1 MNAKRQAL
9 GRGLTALLT
18 DASTDVTGKVTVPV
32 NAISEIPLNE
42 IEANPFQ
49 PREDFNEDQL
59 DKLVESIKLHGI
71 IQPVSVRK
79 IGYGK
84 YQLISGER
92 RTRASIRAGMKTIP
106 AFVRVSD
113 DQGMLELSLTE
124 NLMRDDL
131 NPIEEALG
139 YRRLIEEC
147 NLKQDEVASRIGKD
161 RSSIT
166 NFLRLLKLPEE
177 IQIALKNRQITM
189 GHARSLLGIDDP
201 MLQLDVLKHI
211 LQDDLTV
218 RQIEGIVKDI
228 KIKKSRKGRK
238 VKDTV
243 VMNEFHESLAE
254 KLADLYHTTVI
265 LKPKGKSRGE
275 IIISYKSEDDLKR
288 IFAIIDN
295 QSI

>member
-32 NAISEIPLNE
+32 NAISEIPLSE

-92 RTRASIRAGMKTIP
+92 RTRASIRAGLKTIP

-124 NLMRDDL
+124 NLLRDDL

-147 NLKQDEVASRIGKD
+147 NFKQEEVAVRIGKD

-177 IQIALKNRQITM
+177 IQIALKNKQVSM
-189 GHARSLLGIDDP
+189 GHARSLLGIEDP
-201 MLQLDVLKHI
+201 VLQLEVLKTI

-228 KIKKSRKGRK
+228 KNKKTKK
-238 VKDTV
+238 AKKPKDPFEL
-243 VMNEFHESLAE
+243 NEFHESLTE
-254 KLADLYHTTVI
+254 KFADLYHTTVTF
-265 LKPKGKSRGE
+265 KPKDKSKGE

-288 IFAIIDN
+288 IY
-295 QSI
+295 SILESQFI

>member
-18 DASTDVTGKVTVPV
+18 DASTDVTGKVSVPV
-32 NAISEIPLNE
+32 NAVSDIPLSE

-49 PREDFNEDQL
+49 PREDFNDDQL
-59 DKLVESIKLHGI
+59 DKLVDSIKLHGI

-92 RTRASIRAGMKTIP
+92 RTRAAIRAGLKSIP
-106 AFVRVSD
+106 AFVIVSD
-113 DQGMLELSLTE
+113 DRGMLELSLTE
-124 NLMRDDL
+124 NLLRDDL

-147 NLKQDEVASRIGKD
+147 NLKQEEVASRIGKD

-201 MLQLDVLKHI
+201 VLQIDVLKNI
-211 LQDDLTV
+211 LHDDLTV

-228 KIKKSRKGRK
+228 RLKKTKKGKR
-238 VKDTV
+238 VKDPLV
-243 VMNEFHESLAE
+243 LNEFHET
-254 KLADLYHTTVI
+254 LADKISDLFHTNVKFK
-265 LKPKGKSRGE
+265 LKDKSRGE

-288 IFAIIDN
+288 IFDIIEN
-295 QSI
+295 KSL

>member
-1 MNAKRQAL
+1 M
-9 GRGLTALLT
+9 LT

-32 NAISEIPLNE
+32 NAISEIPISE

-49 PREDFNEDQL
+49 PREDFNEEQL
-59 DKLVESIKLHGI
+59 DSLVESIKLHGI

-92 RTRASIRAGMKTIP
+92 RTRAAIRAGLKTIP

-124 NLMRDDL
+124 NLLRDDL

-147 NLKQDEVASRIGKD
+147 NLKQEEVASRFGKD

-166 NFLRLLKLPEE
+166 NFLRLLKLPPE

-189 GHARSLLGIDDP
+189 GHARSLLGIDDSAI
-201 MLQLDVLKHI
+201 QLDVLKHI
-211 LQDDLTV
+211 LQEDLTV

-228 KIKKSRKGRK
+228 KLKRSKKSKK
-238 VKDTV
+238 VKDAV
-243 VMNEFHESLAE
+243 VLNEFHEMMAE
-254 KLADLYHTTVI
+254 KIAELFHANVKFK
-265 LKPKGKSRGE
+265 LKDKSKGE

-288 IFAIIDN
+288 IFEIIDKK
-295 QSI
+295 SL

>member
-9 GRGLTALLT
+9 GKGLTALLT
-18 DASTDVTGKVTVPV
+18 DASTDVTGKYTVPV
-32 NAISEIPLNE
+32 NAISEILLTE

-92 RTRASIRAGMKTIP
+92 RTRAAIRAGLKTIP

-124 NLMRDDL
+124 NLLRDDL

-147 NLKQDEVASRIGKD
+147 SLKQDEVAIRIGKD

-166 NFLRLLKLPEE
+166 NYLRLLKLPEE
-177 IQIALKNRQITM
+177 IQIALKNRKITM
-189 GHARSLLGIDDP
+189 GHARSLLGIEDP
-201 MLQLDVLKHI
+201 GLQLDVLRHI

-228 KIKKSRKGRK
+228 KIKKAKKGRK
-238 VKDTV
+238 IKDPF

-254 KLADLYHTTVI
+254 KISDLFHATVT
-265 LKPKGKSRGE
+265 LKPKDKSRGE

-288 IFAIIDN
+288 IYTIIEN
-295 QSI
+295 QSL

>member
-32 NAISEIPLNE
+32 NAISEILLSE

-49 PREDFNEDQL
+49 PREDFNETQL
-59 DKLVESIKLHGI
+59 DSLVESIKLHGI

-92 RTRASIRAGMKTIP
+92 RTRAAIRAGLKTIP

-124 NLMRDDL
+124 NLLRDDL

-147 NLKQDEVASRIGKD
+147 NLKQDEVATRIGKD

-177 IQIALKNRQITM
+177 IQISLKNRQITM
-189 GHARSLLGIDDP
+189 GHARSLLGIEDP
-201 MLQLDVLKHI
+201 ALQLDVLRHI
-211 LQDDLTV
+211 LHDDLTV

-228 KIKKSRKGRK
+228 KLKRLKKGKK
-238 VKDTV
+238 VKAPIM
-243 VMNEFHESLAE
+243 MNEFHEALAE
-254 KLADLYHTTVI
+254 KISDLFHTNVKF
-265 LKPKGKSRGE
+265 KPKDKSKGE

-288 IFAIIDN
+288 IFEIIE
-295 QSI
+295 SKSL

>member
-9 GRGLTALLT
+9 GKGLTALLT
-18 DASTDVTGKVTVPV
+18 DASTDVTGKFTVPV
-32 NAISEIPLNE
+32 NAISEIPLTE

-49 PREDFNEDQL
+49 PREDFNEDEL
-59 DKLVESIKLHGI
+59 DKLVESIKIHGL

-92 RTRASIRAGMKTIP
+92 RTRAAIRAGLKTIP
-106 AFVRVSD
+106 AFVRVAD

-124 NLMRDDL
+124 NLLRDDL

-147 NLKQDEVASRIGKD
+147 SLKQDEVAVRIGKD

-166 NFLRLLKLPEE
+166 NYLRLLKLPEE
-177 IQIALKNRQITM
+177 IQIALKNRRITM
-189 GHARSLLGIDDP
+189 GHARSLLGIEDQI
-201 MLQLDVLKHI
+201 LQLDVLKHI

-228 KIKKSRKGRK
+228 KSKKTKKGKK
-238 VKDTV
+238 VKDV
-243 VMNEFHESLAE
+243 FELNEFHESLAE
-254 KLADLYHTTVI
+254 KIADLYHTTVTF
-265 LKPKGKSRGE
+265 KPKDKFKGE
-275 IIISYKSEDDLKR
+275 IIISYKSEEDLKR
-288 IFAIIDN
+288 IFSIIEN

>member
-9 GRGLTALLT
+9 GKGLTALLT
-18 DASTDVTGKVTVPV
+18 DASTDVTGKYTVPV
-32 NAISEIPLNE
+32 NSISEIPLSE

-49 PREDFNEDQL
+49 PRDDFNEDQL
-59 DKLVESIKLHGI
+59 DKLVESIKIHGI

-92 RTRASIRAGMKTIP
+92 RTRAAIRAGLKTIP

-124 NLMRDDL
+124 NLLRDDL

-166 NFLRLLKLPEE
+166 NYLRLLKLPEE
-177 IQIALKNRQITM
+177 IQIALKNRRITM
-189 GHARSLLGIDDP
+189 GHARSLLGIEDSI
-201 MLQLDVLKHI
+201 LQLDVLKHI

-218 RQIEGIVKDI
+218 RQIESIVKEI
-228 KIKKSRKGRK
+228 KNKKSKKGK
-238 VKDTV
+238 KLKDPLPI
-243 VMNEFHESLAE
+243 NEFHESLAE
-254 KLADLYHTTVI
+254 KIADLYHTTVI
-265 LKPKGKSRGE
+265 VKPKDKHKGE
-275 IIISYKSEDDLKR
+275 IIITYKSEDDLRR
-288 IFAIIDN
+288 IFGIIEN
-295 QSI
+295 QSL

>member
-9 GRGLTALLT
+9 GKGLTALLT
-18 DASTDVTGKVTVPV
+18 DASTDVTGKYTVPV
-32 NAISEIPLNE
+32 NAISEIPLTE

-49 PREDFNEDQL
+49 PREDFNEDEL
-59 DKLVESIKLHGI
+59 DKLVESIKIHGL

-92 RTRASIRAGMKTIP
+92 RTRAAIRAGLKTIP
-106 AFVRVSD
+106 AFVRVAD

-124 NLMRDDL
+124 NLLRDDL

-147 NLKQDEVASRIGKD
+147 SMKQDEVAVRIGKD
-161 RSSIT
+161 RTSIT
-166 NFLRLLKLPEE
+166 NYLRLLKLPEE
-177 IQIALKNRQITM
+177 IQIALKNRKITM
-189 GHARSLLGIDDP
+189 GHARSLLGIEDP
-201 MLQLDVLKHI
+201 VLQIEVLKHI

-228 KIKKSRKGRK
+228 KSKKTKKGKK
-238 VKDTV
+238 VKDIFEL
-243 VMNEFHESLAE
+243 NEFHESLAE
-254 KLADLYHTTVI
+254 KIADLYHTTVKF
-265 LKPKGKSRGE
+265 KPKDKSRGD
-275 IIISYKSEDDLKR
+275 IIISYKSEEDLKR
-288 IFAIIDN
+288 IFTIIEN

>member
-9 GRGLTALLT
+9 GRGLTALLI

-32 NAISEIPLNE
+32 NTISEIPLSE

-59 DKLVESIKLHGI
+59 DKLVESIKIHGI

-92 RTRASIRAGMKTIP
+92 RTRASIRAGLKTIP
-106 AFVRVSD
+106 AFVIVSD
-113 DQGMLELSLTE
+113 DRGMLELSLTE
-124 NLMRDDL
+124 NLLRDDL

-147 NLKQDEVASRIGKD
+147 NLKQEEVASRIGKD

-177 IQIALKNRQITM
+177 IQISLKNRRITM
-189 GHARSLLGIDDP
+189 GHARSLLGIEDP
-201 MLQLDVLKHI
+201 ALQLDVLKNI

-228 KIKKSRKGRK
+228 KSKKTKKGK
-238 VKDTV
+238 KDKDPLL
-243 VMNEFHESLAE
+243 MSEFHESLAE
-254 KLADLYHTTVI
+254 KISDLFRTTV
-265 LKPKGKSRGE
+265 KFKTKGKTKGE

-288 IFAIIDN
+288 IYTIIEN

>member
-9 GRGLTALLT
+9 GKGLTALLT
-18 DASTDVTGKVTVPV
+18 DASTDVTGKFTVPV
-32 NAISEIPLNE
+32 NAISEIQLSE

-49 PREDFNEDQL
+49 PREDFNEDEL
-59 DKLVESIKLHGI
+59 DKLVESIKLHGL

-92 RTRASIRAGMKTIP
+92 RTRAAIRAGLKTIP
-106 AFVRVSD
+106 AFVRVAD

-124 NLMRDDL
+124 NLLRDDL

-147 NLKQDEVASRIGKD
+147 SLKQEEVAVRMSKD
-161 RSSIT
+161 RTSIT
-166 NFLRLLKLPEE
+166 NYLRLLKLPEE
-177 IQIALKNRQITM
+177 IQIALKNKKITM
-189 GHARSLLGIDDP
+189 GHARSLLGIEDP
-201 MLQLDVLKHI
+201 VLQLDVLKHI

-218 RQIEGIVKDI
+218 RQIEGIVKEI
-228 KIKKSRKGRK
+228 KIKKTSKGK
-238 VKDTV
+238 KTKDIFEL
-243 VMNEFHESLAE
+243 NEFHESLAE
-254 KLADLYHTTVI
+254 KIADLYHTTVKFK
-265 LKPKGKSRGE
+265 LKDKSRGE

-288 IFAIIDN
+288 ILSIIEN